1 MRHLGPIGLVAV
13 ALAGCG
19 QPEEVVE
26 PTVDLLDARSQLIR
40 LSMDLRGVH
49 PTEQELWDYDNA
61 IDKDALYTQHAQAW
75 IEDSR
80 FLDRIKEIFNERY
93 LLRTGQVYFDTGD
106 IPELR
111 DIDDRR
117 MADIIAN
124 EALSLLEYVV
134 INDLPYSYMITA
146 PHTMANAEL
155 AAYWNID
162 LPADYAGGWVPATYD
177 DDRPHAGML
186 TMTTTWQRYPSMGG
200 NANRHRANAISK
212 MFLCDDYLSRPIVLN
227 RAAVDLLTVDPE
239 NAISLS
245 TGCQSC
251 HASLDPM
258 AANFFGFF
266 NLDGEE
272 GIEST
277 RYRPEAEQEWR
288 FYAGKEPAYYG
299 RPTGNIVEFA
309 QELVADDRFA
319 DCAVRTVWEGLT
331 QRELHPDDWNSLS
344 VHADAFRADV
354 DGDDQADMNIKQLVY
369 SIVTD
374 DEYRAA
380 AGRTPGLNE
389 RLAGQKLVSPAQ
401 LSSYFQEKIGFT
413 WGFRGRNGLVSQDMG
428 LPTLAGGIDSLFVT
442 ERQYTPTVGL
452 VFIQERL
459 AQAAAYH
466 VAELDLDPAR
476 ETDAVL
482 LEFVTIN
489 DTPDDTA
496 GSDGATGREKFDQQI
511 RHLYRKITGRP
522 LPADATEPAELIEV
536 WKSLYSVEGKATDAW
551 AGVISAVFR
560 DPQVIFY

>member
-1 MRHLGPIGLVAV
+1 M
-13 ALAGCG
+13 
-19 QPEEVVE
+19 VE

-49 PTEQELWDYDNA
+49 PTEQELWGFENA
-61 IDKDALYTQHAQAW
+61 LDQDTLYREYAETWIDDP
-75 IEDSR
+75 R
-80 FLDRIKEIFNERY
+80 FIGRVKEIFNER
-93 LLRTGQVYFDTGD
+93 LLVKTGDVYFDTGN

-124 EALSLLEYVV
+124 EALSLLELIV
-134 INDLPYSYMITA
+134 INDLPYSYIVTA
-146 PHTMANAEL
+146 PHTMANREL

-162 LPADYAGGWVPATYD
+162 YPADADGGWVPATYD
-177 DDRPHAGML
+177 DGRPHAGML

-200 NANRHRANAISK
+200 NANRHRANAVSK

-277 RYRPEAEQEWR
+277 FYRPEAEEEWR
-288 FYAGKEPAYYG
+288 FYAGKEPGYYG

-309 QELVADDRFA
+309 QELAADDRFA
-319 DCAVRTVWEGLT
+319 DCAVQTVWEGLT
-331 QRELHPDDWNSLS
+331 QRDLADEDWINYSE
-344 VHADAFRADV
+344 HADAFRADL
-354 DGDDQADMNIKQLVY
+354 DGDDEPDMNIKKLVL
-369 SIVTD
+369 SIVN
-374 DEYRAA
+374 DEEYKAK
-380 AGRTPGLNE
+380 AGLTQGLND
-389 RLAGQKLVSPAQ
+389 RLAGQKLVSPEQ

-413 WGFRGRNGLVSQDMG
+413 WGFRGRNGLLSQDMG
-428 LPTLAGGIDSLFVT
+428 LPTLAGGIDGRFVT

-452 VFIQERL
+452 GFIQERL
-459 AQAAAYH
+459 AQAA
-466 VAELDLDPAR
+466 
-476 ETDAVL
+476 
-482 LEFVTIN
+482 
-489 DTPDDTA
+489 
-496 GSDGATGREKFDQQI
+496 
-511 RHLYRKITGRP
+511 
-522 LPADATEPAELIEV
+522 
-536 WKSLYSVEGKATDAW
+536 
-551 AGVISAVFR
+551 
-560 DPQVIFY
+560 